1 MSSTVEQVKE
11 RLSIIDV
18 VSSYLKLEK
27 AGKNFKA
34 RCPFHTEKTPSFF
47 VSPERESYHCF
58 GCNKGGDIFSFVEEI
73 EGLDFSG
80 ALKVLA
86 ERAGVEISHSNQ
98 KDQSEKKLLYEIL
111 DAAVLFFEMERL
123 KRNDVEEYLRSRA
136 LTKETIQSF
145 RIGFAPPL
153 WRALHTFLKEKGY
166 SEKEIIKTGLI
177 SESQGKLYDRFRG
190 RIMFPIMDSVGRTI
204 AFSGRIF
211 EEMSGGKEPS
221 AKYINSPETVLYN
234 KSRVLYAFD
243 KAKMPIRKLD
253 VCIIVEGQMD
263 VILSHQAGFQHAV
276 AASGT
281 ALTEEHLVLIKRLTK
296 NIILSFDADEAG
308 VRAGKRSI
316 HMALSSGF
324 DVKVAHLPE
333 GMDPAELVERKEEKK
348 LETCFKDAKHVI
360 LFYLDTLST
369 RYPDMRSFQNNVE
382 KEVLPFIAHIQSPI
396 EQAYFIKILSE
407 RLKVSEEPIWSAV
420 KKYRQEENASTINR
434 GGDHSTG
441 STSSLQARSGQAV
454 FSDDPEETRLEKI
467 QKHIHGILLW
477 QENQTSPD
485 VDIAYFKK
493 KYEDIH
499 GESFINH
506 IRVFTDDEK
515 QTLVFE
521 MECAH
526 QNGEH
531 ISEALEELFLNL
543 HNQLLRIKLKKT
555 MELMKKAEET
565 GDEAEA
571 RRIFAECHI
580 LSKKINEITP
590 ILKIS

>member
-1 MSSTVEQVKE
+1 MSSTTEQIKE
-11 RLSIIDV
+11 RMDIVDV
-18 VSSYLKLEK
+18 ISSYLKLEK

-47 VSPERESYHCF
+47 VSPERETYHCF

-73 EGLDFSG
+73 EGLDFPG

-86 ERAGVEISHSNQ
+86 ERAGVEISPLNQ
-98 KDQSEKKLLYEIL
+98 KDHSEKKSLYEIL
-111 DAAVLFFEMERL
+111 DAAVLFFQLEL
-123 KRNDVEEYLRSRA
+123 QKRKDAEEYLMSRA

-190 RIMFPIMDSVGRTI
+190 RIMFPITDSVGRTI

-211 EEMSGGKEPS
+211 EEMTEGKEPS

-234 KSRVLYAFD
+234 KSKVLYAFD
-243 KAKMPIRKLD
+243 KAKMAIRKAD
-253 VCIIVEGQMD
+253 SCIVVEGQMD
-263 VILSHQAGFQHAV
+263 VILSHQAGFTHTV

-281 ALTEEHLVLIKRLTK
+281 ALTEDHLLLIKRLTK

-308 VRAGKRSI
+308 ERAGKRSI
-316 HMALSSGF
+316 HMALSSGL
-324 DVKVAHLPE
+324 DVSVAHLPE

-360 LFYLDTLST
+360 LFYLDTLSL
-369 RYPDMRSFQNNVE
+369 RYPDLRQFQLNVE
-382 KEVLPFIAHIQSPI
+382 KEVLPFIAYLQSPI
-396 EQAYFIKILSE
+396 EQAHFIKILSE
-407 RLKVSEEPIWSAV
+407 RLKVSEDPIWSAV
-420 KKYRQEENASTINR
+420 KKYRHDEKTPVTNHTRDNSMK
-434 GGDHSTG
+434 S
-441 STSSLQARSGQAV
+441 V
-454 FSDDPEETRLEKI
+454 FSDDPEEARLKKI
-467 QKHIHGILLW
+467 QKHVHGILLW
-477 QENQTSPD
+477 QENQKSPD
-485 VDIAYFKK
+485 VNIEYFKK

-499 GESFINH
+499 EESFINH
-506 IRVFTDDEK
+506 MRVFTDDEK
-515 QTLVFE
+515 QTLMFE

-531 ISEALEELFLNL
+531 ISEVLEELFFNL
-543 HNQLLRIKLKKT
+543 HGQLLRIKLKKT

-565 GDEAEA
+565 GNEGEVKK
-571 RRIFAECHI
+571 IFAECHA
-580 LSKKINEITP
+580 LSQKINEQLTP
-590 ILKIS
+590 IFKMSQ